1 VVFSAAQH
9 DQWAYEMPGR
19 NVGSLSYALS
29 GALREAG
36 PDTTYQVVYEDIKR
50 EMQKW
55 VSNRP
60 QIEGAAHAQVF
71 SGRAVRQPPYVPVTG
86 VQQRGAR
93 VTVGAGA
100 VAGLLKG
107 SELEVHASGT
117 QVPGDASRLARGR
130 VVDSQPLSATVELS
144 PAVPEARL
152 TGSRAF
158 VTRYS
163 FGDLRIR
170 VGLRDVEPA
179 QTREAIQKHL
189 SRVAAVELVEA
200 DPEVVVA
207 AAAGAHALPAP
218 LVVFAPGTGAP
229 ILGPLP
235 ATDPTTADRIA
246 NRLQDYARNQYF
258 RRLKLRSPLLDSKLE
273 IVPLQLDQCSDPA
286 QPTCETCRVQPQPLE
301 GYSTPGG
308 GLRLPVGTYIRL
320 RVHPGRARAFNAV
333 LDLQPD
339 GGINVL
345 WPVPGLQEFTAPG
358 APRNLDRC
366 FQLGE
371 PTGTEVFV
379 LVSTDT
385 FVDFAPFQTVESLTS
400 RGPAAASSLGPFAPL
415 LNDVVV
421 RSRGAI
427 DVAGAG
433 NASTDMVVFEL
444 APRP

>member
-1 VVFSAAQH
+1 
-9 DQWAYEMPGR
+9 
-19 NVGSLSYALS
+19 
-29 GALREAG
+29 
-36 PDTTYQVVYEDIKR
+36 
-50 EMQKW
+50 
-55 VSNRP
+55 
-60 QIEGAAHAQVF
+60 
-71 SGRAVRQPPYVPVTG
+71 
-86 VQQRGAR
+86 
-93 VTVGAGA
+93 
-100 VAGLLKG
+100 
-107 SELEVHASGT
+107 
-117 QVPGDASRLARGR
+117 
-130 VVDSQPLSATVELS
+130 VVDSQPLSAIVELT

-170 VGLRDVEPA
+170 VGLRDVAPA
-179 QTREAIQKHL
+179 ETREAIKKL
-189 SRVAAVELVEA
+189 VSRIAAIELVDS

-207 AAAGAHALPAP
+207 AMPGAHSLPAP
-218 LVVFAPGTGAP
+218 LAVFAPGTGAP
-229 ILGPLP
+229 IVGPLP
-235 ATDPTTADRIA
+235 ATDPTTPDQIV

-273 IVPLQLDQCSDPA
+273 IVPVQLDQCSDPA
-286 QPTCETCRVQPQPLE
+286 RPQCETCRVQTLPLE
-301 GYSTPGG
+301 PYSTPGG
-308 GLRLPVGTYIRL
+308 GLRLPVGTYIKL
-320 RVHPGRARAFNAV
+320 RVHPGRGRAFHAV

-345 WPVPGLQEFTAPG
+345 WPVAGVQEFTAPG
-358 APRNLDRC
+358 APRTLDRC

-385 FVDFAPFQTVESLTS
+385 FVDFTPFQTVQSLTS
-400 RGPAAASSLGPFAPL
+400 RGPAAPSSLGPFAPL

-421 RSRGAI
+421 GSRGAI